1 MFRLWLLCLGLVVGS
16 AAAQDAG
23 ALRARHAALVEELT
37 KNPFGRPLHVE
48 SKEAS
53 GAQQGNIFAILDL
66 PYRDAAPA
74 LQDEDRWCG
83 ILILPPNVKRCES
96 DGALALY
103 VARKPQD
110 PLEDAYRVALR
121 YEVAAASA
129 DYLRVTLSA
138 PTGPF
143 GTRDY
148 RIRLEAAPL
157 DARRTFIHL
166 SYSYEL
172 GLAAR
177 IAMQGYFATSG
188 RDKVGFTVV
197 DRLPDGRPVYVD
209 GARGLVERNAM
220 RYYLAVEAYLRSL
233 RTPAEKR
240 LETRLRDWYAA
251 VERYPQL
258 DEDINREEYLRLK
271 RQEAGREAALA
282 GSNLAEGEASQ
293 GGTVHGSTEDSRGR
307 ERLRGDR

>member
-1 MFRLWLLCLGLVVGS
+1 MLRLFLLCVVLGAGS
-16 AAAQDAG
+16 VQAQNAG

-37 KNPFGRPLHVE
+37 KNSFGRPLHVE
-48 SKEAS
+48 STEAS
-53 GAQQGNIFAILDL
+53 GGQQGEIFAILDL
-66 PYRDAAPA
+66 PYREAAPA
-74 LQDEDRWCG
+74 LQDDNRWCG
-83 ILILPPNVKRCES
+83 ILILPPNVKRCDS

-110 PLEDAYRVALR
+110 PLEDAYRVELR

-129 DYLRVTLSA
+129 EYLRVSLSA
-138 PTGPF
+138 ATGPF

-166 SYSYEL
+166 SYSYGL

-188 RDKVGFTVV
+188 RHKVGFTVV

-220 RYYLAVEAYLRSL
+220 RYYLAVEAYLQSL
-233 RTPAEKR
+233 RRPPQER

-251 VERYPQL
+251 IERYPQL
-258 DEDINREEYLRLK
+258 DEDVNREEYLRMK
-271 RQEAGREAALA
+271 RQEAGRHAALA
-282 GSNLAEGEASQ
+282 GSNTAEGDASQ
-293 GGTVHGSTEDSRGR
+293 GGTTQGR
-307 ERLRGDR
+307 EPLRPDR

>member
-1 MFRLWLLCLGLVVGS
+1 MLRVLLICVAFLAGPAG
-16 AAAQDAG
+16 AQDAG
-23 ALRARHAALVEELT
+23 ALRARHAALVDELT

-48 SKEAS
+48 SRDGS
-53 GAQQGNIFAILDL
+53 GGQQGDIYAILDM
-66 PYRDAAPA
+66 PFKGVAPA
-74 LQDEDRWCG
+74 LQDDNRWCG

-110 PLEDAYRVALR
+110 PLEDAYRVELR
-121 YEVAAASA
+121 YEIAAATA
-129 DYLRVTLSA
+129 EYLRVGLSA

-143 GTRDY
+143 GTKDY

-157 DARRTFIHL
+157 DGRRTFIHL
-166 SYSYEL
+166 SYSYGL

-197 DRLPDGRPVYVD
+197 DRLPDGRPVYID

-220 RYYLAVEAYLRSL
+220 RYYLAVEAYLQSL
-233 RTPAEKR
+233 STPPAER

-258 DEDINREEYLRLK
+258 DEDVNREEYLRMK
-271 RQEAGREAALA
+271 RREASRDAGLA
-282 GSNLAEGEASQ
+282 GSDRGEGASQ
-293 GGTVHGSTEDSRGR
+293 GGTAGGSVEDSRGR

>member
-1 MFRLWLLCLGLVVGS
+1 MFRLWLLCLGLVFGS
-16 AAAQDAG
+16 AGAQDAG
-23 ALRARHAALVEELT
+23 ALRARHAALLDELT

-48 SKEAS
+48 SRDAS
-53 GAQQGNIFAILDL
+53 GGQQGDIYAILDL
-66 PYRDAAPA
+66 PFKRVAPA
-74 LQDEDRWCG
+74 LQDDNRWCG

-110 PLEDAYRVALR
+110 PLEDAYRVELR
-121 YEVAAASA
+121 YEVAAATA
-129 DYLRVTLSA
+129 EYLRVGLSA

-143 GTRDY
+143 GTKDY

-157 DARRTFIHL
+157 DAQRTFIHL
-166 SYSYEL
+166 SYSYGL

-220 RYYLAVEAYLRSL
+220 RYYLAVEAYLQSL
-233 RTPAEKR
+233 GTPPAER

-258 DEDINREEYLRLK
+258 DEDVNRDEYLRMK
-271 RQEAGREAALA
+271 RREAGRDAGLA
-282 GSNLAEGEASQ
+282 GSDQTEGASQ
-293 GGTVHGSTEDSRGR
+293 GGTTHGSVEDSRGG

>member
-1 MFRLWLLCLGLVVGS
+1 MSRLWLLCLGLVVGS

-23 ALRARHAALVEELT
+23 ALRARHAALTDELT

-48 SKEAS
+48 SREAS
-53 GAQQGNIFAILDL
+53 GAQQGEIYAILDL
-66 PYRDAAPA
+66 PYREVAPA
-74 LQDEDRWCG
+74 LQDDNRWCG

-110 PLEDAYRVALR
+110 PLEEAYRVELR
-121 YEVAAASA
+121 YELAAATA
-129 DYLRVTLSA
+129 EYLRVVLSA

-143 GTRDY
+143 GTKDY
-148 RIRLEAAPL
+148 LIRLEAAPL
-157 DARRTFIHL
+157 DARRTFVHL
-166 SYSYEL
+166 SYSYGL

-177 IAMQGYFATSG
+177 LAMQGYFATSG
-188 RDKVGFTVV
+188 RDKFGFTVV

-220 RYYLAVEAYLRSL
+220 RYYLAVEAYLQSL
-233 RTPAEKR
+233 RMPPPER

-251 VERYPQL
+251 VEHYPQL
-258 DEDINREEYLRLK
+258 DEDVGREEYLRMK
-271 RQEAGREAALA
+271 RQEATRGAGLA
-282 GSNLAEGEASQ
+282 GSNVAEGASQ
-293 GGTVHGSTEDSRGR
+293 GGTTHGSVEDSRGR